1 MRPDSFASVLV
12 IDDEPVVLDLFQRV
26 LTEKGLSTRLAR
38 NAEEALAL
46 LEREETLLE
55 LGGSDPFIVMP
66 SADLAEAVKIG
77 VKARVI
83 NNGQS
88 CIAAKRFIVQD
99 TVASDFEQ
107 RFAKGVEALRI
118 GAIDYIEKPF
128 DDLDGIADR
137 IDEAV
142 KQMKIQ
148 YERRAAATPLR
159 LIDGQG
165 PANELP
171 EEAHPAE
178 AAEGGQ
184 DPAATPIEIL
194 QARVRHATTDLRRRS
209 LHLLSRLVASKAAGR
224 EVLLSGE
231 ALLDELRQIREA
243 GQHPAPELRRIEE
256 KLEEHL
262 ALARHAQS
270 R

>member
-1 MRPDSFASVLV
+1 MQPAPTASVLV

-46 LEREETLLE
+46 LEREEFGCVLADKNLPGLNGIEVLRRVRQTQPYCACIIMTAYA
-55 LGGSDPFIVMP
+55 STQ
-66 SADLAEAVKIG
+66 SA
-77 VKARVI
+77 
-83 NNGQS
+83 
-88 CIAAKRFIVQD
+88 
-99 TVASDFEQ
+99 
-107 RFAKGVEALRI
+107 VEALRI

-142 KQMKIQ
+142 KQMKVQ
-148 YERRAAATPLR
+148 YERRATVTPLR

-171 EEAHPAE
+171 EEAHLPE
-178 AAEGGQ
+178 ADDSGQ

-231 ALLDELRQIREA
+231 ALLDELRRIREG
-243 GQHPAPELRRIEE
+243 GQPRAPELRRIEE

>member
-1 MRPDSFASVLV
+1 MQPAPFASVLV

-46 LEREETLLE
+46 LEREEFGCVLADKNLPGLNGIEVLRRVRQTQPYCACIIMTAYA
-55 LGGSDPFIVMP
+55 STQ
-66 SADLAEAVKIG
+66 SA
-77 VKARVI
+77 
-83 NNGQS
+83 
-88 CIAAKRFIVQD
+88 
-99 TVASDFEQ
+99 
-107 RFAKGVEALRI
+107 VEALRI

-142 KQMKIQ
+142 RQMKVQ
-148 YERRAAATPLR
+148 YERRAAVTPLR

-165 PANELP
+165 PANELA
-171 EEAHPAE
+171 EEAHLAE
-178 AAEGGQ
+178 ATEGGQ
-184 DPAATPIEIL
+184 EPAGTPVEIL

-231 ALLDELRQIREA
+231 ALLDELRRLREA
-243 GQHPAPELRRIEE
+243 GQPHAPELRRIEE

>member
-1 MRPDSFASVLV
+1 MQPAPSASVLV

-26 LTEKGLSTRLAR
+26 LAEKGLSTRLAR

-46 LEREETLLE
+46 LEREEFGCVLADKNLPGLNGIEVLRRVRQTQPYCACIIMTAYA
-55 LGGSDPFIVMP
+55 STQ
-66 SADLAEAVKIG
+66 SA
-77 VKARVI
+77 
-83 NNGQS
+83 
-88 CIAAKRFIVQD
+88 
-99 TVASDFEQ
+99 
-107 RFAKGVEALRI
+107 VEALRI

-128 DDLDGIADR
+128 DDLDAIADR

-142 KQMKIQ
+142 KQMKVQ
-148 YERRAAATPLR
+148 YERRAPVTPLR
-159 LIDGQG
+159 LIDGEG

-171 EEAHPAE
+171 EEAQQPE
-178 AAEGGQ
+178 ASGGGDQ
-184 DPAATPIEIL
+184 GPAATPIEIL
-194 QARVRHATTDLRRRS
+194 QARVRHATTDLRHRS

-231 ALLDELRQIREA
+231 ALLDELRRLRET
-243 GQHPAPELRRIEE
+243 GGPGAPELRRIEQ

>member
-1 MRPDSFASVLV
+1 MRPASFASVLV

-46 LEREETLLE
+46 LEREEFGCVLADKNLPGLNGIEVLRRVRQTQPYCACIIMTAYA
-55 LGGSDPFIVMP
+55 STQ
-66 SADLAEAVKIG
+66 SA
-77 VKARVI
+77 
-83 NNGQS
+83 
-88 CIAAKRFIVQD
+88 
-99 TVASDFEQ
+99 
-107 RFAKGVEALRI
+107 VEALRI

-142 KQMKIQ
+142 KQMKVQ

-178 AAEGGQ
+178 AEGGQ
-184 DPAATPIEIL
+184 DPAATPIDLL
-194 QARVRHATTDLRRRS
+194 QARLRHATTDLRRRS

-231 ALLDELRQIREA
+231 ALLDE
-243 GQHPAPELRRIEE
+243 
-256 KLEEHL
+256 
-262 ALARHAQS
+262 
-270 R
+270 

>member
-1 MRPDSFASVLV
+1 MQPASFASVLV

-46 LEREETLLE
+46 LEREEFGCVLADKNLPGLNGIEVLRRVRQTQPYCACIIMTAYA
-55 LGGSDPFIVMP
+55 STQ
-66 SADLAEAVKIG
+66 SA
-77 VKARVI
+77 
-83 NNGQS
+83 
-88 CIAAKRFIVQD
+88 
-99 TVASDFEQ
+99 
-107 RFAKGVEALRI
+107 VEALRI

-128 DDLDGIADR
+128 DDLEGIADR

-142 KQMKIQ
+142 KQMKVQ
-148 YERRAAATPLR
+148 YERRAAVTPLR

-178 AAEGGQ
+178 AADGGQ

-231 ALLDELRQIREA
+231 ALLDELRRIREA

>member
-1 MRPDSFASVLV
+1 MQPAPSASVLV

-46 LEREETLLE
+46 LEREEFGCVLADKNLPGLNGIEVLRRVRQTQPYCACIIMTAYASTE
-55 LGGSDPFIVMP
+55 
-66 SADLAEAVKIG
+66 SA
-77 VKARVI
+77 
-83 NNGQS
+83 
-88 CIAAKRFIVQD
+88 
-99 TVASDFEQ
+99 
-107 RFAKGVEALRI
+107 VEALRI

-142 KQMKIQ
+142 RQMKIQ
-148 YERRAAATPLR
+148 YERRATVTPLR
-159 LIDGQG
+159 LLDGPG
-165 PANELP
+165 PVNELP
-171 EEAHPAE
+171 EESDPAE
-178 AAEGGQ
+178 AADGGQ
-184 DPAATPIEIL
+184 DSAATPIEIL

-231 ALLDELRQIREA
+231 ALLDELRRIREA
-243 GQHPAPELRRIEE
+243 GQPQPPELRRIEE

>member
-1 MRPDSFASVLV
+1 MQPASFASVLV

-46 LEREETLLE
+46 LEREEFGCVLADKNLPGLNGIEVLRRVRQTQPYCACIIMTAYA
-55 LGGSDPFIVMP
+55 STQ
-66 SADLAEAVKIG
+66 SA
-77 VKARVI
+77 
-83 NNGQS
+83 
-88 CIAAKRFIVQD
+88 
-99 TVASDFEQ
+99 
-107 RFAKGVEALRI
+107 VEALRI

-128 DDLDGIADR
+128 DDLEGIADR

-142 KQMKIQ
+142 KQMKVQ

-231 ALLDELRQIREA
+231 ALRDELRRIRED